1 MPQKN
6 PQTECSPNLV
16 VVSSTKQAYCATA
29 HSSRLHRKISFSRR
43 KRQGIIIPKD
53 ARAGDDKWCYPKFLF
68 SLTESCEM
76 HAPFIISVGYKERRT
91 CPLATSSNWYSRRF
105 ILLYMYRS
113 APYFEYYI
121 IFRHFSESLCIST
134 SA

>member
-76 HAPFIISVGYKERRT
+76 HAPFIISV
-91 CPLATSSNWYSRRF
+91 ATKREELVHWQLHPIGIPEGSFYY
-105 ILLYMYRS
+105 ICT